1 MYRLKS
7 LKYLVTTGVITGL
20 LITLAYVSQF
30 IRIGPNQSILQL
42 ADGLFLGL
50 IILIPGPMM
59 LISGII
65 YVGII
70 DLITGLPVYIPIS
83 MAIRTL
89 MFFITA
95 FGYKFLTRYVVF
107 ILSSL
112 MTYLYVIPAY
122 FIFDPTVALAEVVND
137 SIQIVFA
144 IVMAIII
151 SLSLEKVNR
160 RYQQRLWN
168 DEEFLIYKKV
178 KVRANKA
185 VTLENKN

>member
-20 LITLAYVSQF
+20 LIALAYVTQF
-30 IRIGPNQSILQL
+30 IRIGSTQSILQL
-42 ADGLFLGL
+42 ADGLFLSL

-65 YVGII
+65 YVGVI
-70 DLITGLPVYIPIS
+70 DLLTGSFVYIPIS
-83 MAIRTL
+83 MAIRML

-95 FGYKFLTRYVVF
+95 FGYKILTRYVAF
-107 ILSSL
+107 FLSSL

-122 FIFDPTVALAEVVND
+122 FLFGPAVGVVEVIND
-137 SIQIVFA
+137 SIQIGVS
-144 IVMAIII
+144 IVLAIII
-151 SLSLEKVNR
+151 SLGLEKVNR

-168 DEEFLIYKKV
+168 DEEFLIYKKIKP
-178 KVRANKA
+178 KVSQDLIIEK
-185 VTLENKN
+185 